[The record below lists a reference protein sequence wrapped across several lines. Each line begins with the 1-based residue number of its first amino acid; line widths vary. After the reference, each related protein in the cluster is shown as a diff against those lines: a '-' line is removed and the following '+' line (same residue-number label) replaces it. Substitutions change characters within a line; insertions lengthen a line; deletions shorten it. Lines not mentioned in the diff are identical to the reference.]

1 MMIDDLRTQIDDGQH
16 TMLSWALESDELS
29 DIAETMVAM
38 ANSNGGTVIMGVD
51 NSHIVGVYNE
61 QEASDYLIE
70 AALSTEPPLII
81 PVPKAVPIDGKTV
94 IVANIPSG
102 MPHVYAYQGRYIWRR
117 NAENVPLSPANLR
130 RLMIKRG
137 EMDYEVGIAQDATLD
152 DINWDKA
159 EQYADNLNG
168 FSDKTVEEI
177 LLKRGCLA
185 QYKNELYPTN
195 AGVLLF
201 GKDPQSFTL
210 SSEITAVRF
219 AGQSMSDTFNRQD
232 IIGTLP
238 EQIKRAETFLVDHL
252 RKSVTIGD
260 KMRRE
265 ESYEYPMEAAREL
278 LINAVAHRD
287 YSIRGDNIRM
297 FMFSNRMEVYSPGGL
312 PGPMTLENLRNERF
326 SRNPI
331 IVQVLADMNFIEK
344 LGYGVD
350 RVMDLMRAKNLR
362 APDFHERSGG
372 FEVVI
377 YNALG
382 ETREL
387 PDGTISFDGVY
398 KGQAINERQEAALV
412 FLHTGNNSR
421 ITNGDLKELF
431 GDIHPETL
439 RRDLSDLVE
448 KDILVKLGQKRGS
461 YYMLKEKAA
470 EITEFDND

>member
-1 MMIDDLRTQIDDGQH
+1 
-16 TMLSWALESDELS
+16 
-29 DIAETMVAM
+29 
-38 ANSNGGTVIMGVD
+38 
-51 NSHIVGVYNE
+51 
-61 QEASDYLIE
+61 
-70 AALSTEPPLII
+70 LII
-81 PVPKAVPIDGKTV
+81 PVPETTEIDGKQLV
-94 IVANIPSG
+94 MAHIPSG
-102 MPHVYAYQGRYIWRR
+102 MPHVYAYQGRYLRR
-117 NAENVPLSPANLR
+117 KGHENIALLPAGLR

-137 EMDYEVGIAQDATLD
+137 EMDFEVGIAQEATLD
-152 DINWDKA
+152 DIDWDKA
-159 EQYADNLNG
+159 ESYADNLNG
-168 FSDKTVEEI
+168 FSQKDVENV

-185 QYKNELYPTN
+185 QFRDDLFPTN
-195 AGVLLF
+195 AGILLF
-201 GKDPQSFTL
+201 GKDPQRFIVASDI
-210 SSEITAVRF
+210 SAVRF

-232 IIGTLP
+232 ITGTLP

-252 RKSVTIGD
+252 RKSVTISD

-265 ESYEYPMEAAREL
+265 ESFEYPMEAAREL

-297 FMFSNRMEVYSPGGL
+297 VIYSNRMEVYSPGGL
-312 PGPMTLENLRNERF
+312 PGPMTLQNLRDERF

-350 RVMDLMRAKNLR
+350 RVIDLMRAKNLR
-362 APDFHERSGG
+362 EPDFHERTGG

-382 ETREL
+382 EAREL
-387 PDGTISFDGVY
+387 PDGSISFDGVY

-412 FLHTGNNSR
+412 FLHTSNNSR

-431 GDIHPETL
+431 GDVHPETL
-439 RRDLSDLVE
+439 RRDLSDLVT
-448 KDILVKLGQKRGS
+448 KKILVKLGEKRGS

-470 EITEFDND
+470 EITEFDDD

>member
-1 MMIDDLRTQIDDGQH
+1 
-16 TMLSWALESDELS
+16 
-29 DIAETMVAM
+29 
-38 ANSNGGTVIMGVD
+38 
-51 NSHIVGVYNE
+51 
-61 QEASDYLIE
+61 
-70 AALSTEPPLII
+70 
-81 PVPKAVPIDGKTV
+81 
-94 IVANIPSG
+94 
-102 MPHVYAYQGRYIWRR
+102 
-117 NAENVPLSPANLR
+117 
-130 RLMIKRG
+130 
-137 EMDYEVGIAQDATLD
+137 
-152 DINWDKA
+152 
-159 EQYADNLNG
+159 
-168 FSDKTVEEI
+168 
-177 LLKRGCLA
+177 
-185 QYKNELYPTN
+185 
-195 AGVLLF
+195 
-201 GKDPQSFTL
+201 
-210 SSEITAVRF
+210 
-219 AGQSMSDTFNRQD
+219 
-232 IIGTLP
+232 
-238 EQIKRAETFLVDHL
+238 
-252 RKSVTIGD
+252 
-260 KMRRE
+260 MRRE

-412 FLHTGNNSR
+412 FLHTG
-421 ITNGDLKELF
+421 
-431 GDIHPETL
+431 
-439 RRDLSDLVE
+439 
-448 KDILVKLGQKRGS
+448 
-461 YYMLKEKAA
+461 
-470 EITEFDND
+470 